1 MTTNTDNM
9 VNNRLAKTI
18 NNSIAALV
26 LTAASLG
33 AINAHAYDLQAN
45 TIYAQAEHAI
55 YAIDLEAGN
64 AKKVAD
70 AVATLSELQDLA
82 FDGSSMY
89 GVNKHWQLMK
99 LAPLDSAA
107 SSVRDAESFSLQF
120 HGLEAR
126 DGVLYAA
133 ERNSML
139 VIDQA
144 TGNTDYLCDG
154 CIGYGLGAGELVTDL
169 AFTVDGTLYASVQ
182 FPGIP
187 YAYLG
192 TIDIATGQLNLVGNT
207 GVENIVAITV
217 KDAVIYAMDNVGD
230 LYTLNDVSGFA
241 TDVATGVLPG
251 VTGMATSP
259 RTIEIPVVEE
269 EGQITEQSAT
279 EEDGG
284 AGSMTWLAMVLAGLV
299 SLLRRSR

>member
-1 MTTNTDNM
+1 MTTNSKNM
-9 VNNRLAKTI
+9 TSNNPAKNI
-18 NNSIAALV
+18 SNSIAALV
-26 LTAASLG
+26 LGAASLA
-33 AINAHAYDLQAN
+33 AIDAHAYDLQAN

-55 YAIDLEAGN
+55 YAIDVEAGS

-70 AVATLSELQDLA
+70 AVATLSELQDMA

-120 HGLEAR
+120 EGLEAR
-126 DGVLYAA
+126 GGVLYAA
-133 ERNSML
+133 ERNAML
-139 VIDQA
+139 IIDQA

-154 CIGYGLGAGELVTDL
+154 CVGYGLGAGELVTDL
-169 AFTVDGTLYASVQ
+169 AFSEDGTLYASVQ

-187 YAYLG
+187 YSYLG
-192 TIDIATGQLNLVGNT
+192 TIDIATGQLNLLGNT

-217 KDAVIYAMDNVGD
+217 KDEVIYAMDKLGD

-241 TDVATGVLPG
+241 TDVATGVLTG

-259 RTIEIPVVEE
+259 RSIVIPVAEQD
-269 EGQITEQSAT
+269 GQSTEQSAA
-279 EEDGG
+279 EDGG
-284 AGSMTWLAMVLAGLV
+284 SAGSMTWLAMLLAGLV

>member
-1 MTTNTDNM
+1 MTTNIKDM
-9 VNNRLAKTI
+9 ANNNPAKSI
-18 NNSIAALV
+18 SNSIAALV
-26 LTAASLG
+26 LGVASL
-33 AINAHAYDLQAN
+33 AAVNVHAYDLQAN
-45 TIYAQAEHAI
+45 TIYAQAEHAV
-55 YAIDLEAGN
+55 YAIDVEAGS

-70 AVATLSELQDLA
+70 AVATLSGLQDLA

-99 LAPLDSAA
+99 LEPLDSAA
-107 SSVRDAESFSLQF
+107 TSVKDAESFSLQF
-120 HGLEAR
+120 EGLEAR
-126 DGVLYAA
+126 GGVLYAA

-144 TGNTDYLCDG
+144 TGDTDYVCDG
-154 CIGYGLGAGELVTDL
+154 CVGYGLGAGEMVTDL
-169 AFTVDGTLYASVQ
+169 AFTETGTLYASVQ
-182 FPGIP
+182 FSGIP
-187 YAYLG
+187 YTYLG
-192 TIDIATGQLNLVGNT
+192 TIDVATGVLNLIGNT

-217 KDAVIYAMDNVGD
+217 KDAVIYAMDKLGD

-259 RTIEIPVVEE
+259 RSIVIPVAEQD
-269 EGQITEQSAT
+269 GQSTEQSAA
-279 EEDGG
+279 EEGSG
-284 AGSMTWLAMVLAGLV
+284 AGSMTWLAMLLAGLV